1 MEYNLVFEGG
11 GAKGLV
17 FVGAIQEFEARGH
30 THRRLLGTSAGAIT
44 ATLLAAGYTSA
55 EMLPAIDEKLADGS
69 PRFASFLDVP
79 EEFAAYDL
87 DDSLSFGLLRMVDLP
102 YLPEVVES
110 FIDHQII
117 DQLMKFPAYR
127 QVFSFIEKGGLYAG
141 EKFKIWL
148 AERLDA
154 NGRNLGGTTLAEFQA
169 KTGKDLTVVAADT
182 TGEAMLVLNHR
193 TAPGCPVVE
202 AVRMSMSVPFLWQ
215 EVIWQGAWGQYL
227 GEDISGHAI
236 VDGGVLSNFPI
247 ELLISRSQQV
257 AELMGPHD
265 GIFALGFLI
274 DESLPVKGAKPK
286 PASRKRG
293 AVAGIDIQDSP
304 TLKRVIRLANTLT
317 LARDKRVMEQYA
329 EGVCRLPAKGYGTTE
344 FDMDDQRRDALVQA
358 GRETARVFFEGLPS
372 PTDA

>member
-44 ATLLAAGYTSA
+44 ATLMAAGYTSA
-55 EMLPAIDEKLADGS
+55 EMLPAIDEKLPDGT

-79 EEFAAYDL
+79 EEFATADL
-87 DDSLSFGLLRMVDLP
+87 EDSLSFSLLRMVDIP
-102 YLPEVVES
+102 YLPEMVES

-117 DQLMKFPAYR
+117 GQLMNFPAYR
-127 QVFSFIEKGGLYAG
+127 QLFSFVEKGGLYAG
-141 EKFKIWL
+141 DKFKVWL
-148 AERLDA
+148 VERLNA
-154 NGRNLGGTTLAEFQA
+154 GGRDLGRTTLAEFQA
-169 KTGKDLTVVAADT
+169 KTGKDLTVVAANT
-182 TGEAMLVLNHR
+182 TGETMLVLNHR
-193 TAPGCPVVE
+193 TAPNCPVVE

-215 EVIWQGAWGQYL
+215 EVIWQSAWGRYL

-247 ELLISRSQQV
+247 ELLISRSPQV

-286 PASRKRG
+286 PVAKKRG
-293 AVAGIDIQDSP
+293 KLAGIDIQDSP
-304 TLKRVIRLANTLT
+304 TLQRVTRLANTLT
-317 LARDKRVMEQYA
+317 LARDKHVMDRYA

-344 FDMDDQRRDALVQA
+344 FDMDDERRDALIRA
-358 GRETARVFFEGLPS
+358 GRETARAFFDGLPAS
-372 PTDA
+372 TEN